1 MRAGL
6 RHSIPKR
13 RLRILWGF
21 VAITLLSGFVETLRA
36 DFVERVIKDESG
48 EHRYTVFLPEDYS
61 ADKKW
66 PVILYLHGA
75 GERGND
81 EKRQL
86 TIGLA
91 PAIEKRKATFPFI
104 AIFPQC
110 EDTSARYLAG
120 WLADSPDAQRA
131 LKILDEVERDFS
143 IDTSRRILTGWS
155 MGGFGT
161 WSIAAATPSK
171 WQAILPLAGG
181 GADLAEKL
189 VHLPIWAFHGLIQTA
204 TILEHLHYESRLTM
218 PLSTIL
224 RSFQLWI
231 LKARQRSGW
240 AILCWTRWQW
250 RFPTCFPKI

>member
-1 MRAGL
+1 MQEGL
-6 RHSIPKR
+6 RDSTFKR
-13 RLRILWGF
+13 RLQILW
-21 VAITLLSGFVETLRA
+21 VIAATILLSGLPETLRA
-36 DFVERVIKDESG
+36 DFVDRVIKDESG

-81 EKRQL
+81 GKRQL

-120 WLADSPDAQRA
+120 WLANGPDAQRA
-131 LKILDEVERDFS
+131 LKILDEVERDYS

-155 MGGFGT
+155 MGGYGT
-161 WSIAAATPSK
+161 WSIAAATARTMQPFVLLNPV
-171 WQAILPLAGG
+171 ARLPLYVRQEQNPAIPKFPV
-181 GADLAEKL
+181 AS
-189 VHLPIWAFHGLIQTA
+189 T
-204 TILEHLHYESRLTM
+204 TSRIS
-218 PLSTIL
+218 STTL
-224 RSFQLWI
+224 MR
-231 LKARQRSGW
+231 
-240 AILCWTRWQW
+240 
-250 RFPTCFPKI
+250 